1 MSHPD
6 PLYDPTDNEP
16 SKYQSR
22 QFGKRAFVAVQT
34 TPRFIDLR
42 ERREALHV
50 TQAEMAQ
57 ILEVSR
63 LTYISYEK
71 DFNKIPIGKYLRAED
86 LIIGLETTKRNLLK
100 ESKLEDKS

>member
-1 MSHPD
+1 MDSE
-6 PLYDPTDNEP
+6 N
-16 SKYQSR
+16 KYQSR
-22 QFGKRAFVAVQT
+22 QLGKRAFAGLTGVQS

-86 LIIGLETTKRNLLK
+86 LIIGLEVTRRNLLK

>member
-1 MSHPD
+1 MT
-6 PLYDPTDNEP
+6 PT
-16 SKYQSR
+16 SKQE
-22 QFGKRAFVAVQT
+22 T
-34 TPRFIDLR
+34 ERFINLR

-71 DFNKIPIGKYLRAED
+71 DFSKIPIGKYLRAED
-86 LIIGLETTKRNLLK
+86 LIIGLEKQRKTLLR
-100 ESKLEDKS
+100 EAGL

>member
-6 PLYDPTDNEP
+6 PLYDPTDEI
-16 SKYQSR
+16 Q
-22 QFGKRAFVAVQT
+22 V
-34 TPRFIDLR
+34 TPRFINLR

-50 TQAEMAQ
+50 TQAEVAQ

-71 DFNKIPIGKYLRAED
+71 DINKIPIGKYLRAEN
-86 LIIGLETTKRNLLK
+86 LIIGLETTRR
-100 ESKLEDKS
+100 KLEQEAGL